1 MLIPLFS
8 LTSEKSTELWA
19 SSLQQKIFKVYVLL
33 LPSDLIENGQV
44 RLKKKKMGDT
54 FTEISAC
61 FCTRR
66 EIDFSKYSKDNSMVK
81 SRYFVYEV

>member
-19 SSLQQKIFKVYVLL
+19 LSLQQKIFKVYVLL

-54 FTEISAC
+54 FTEISVC
-61 FCTRR
+61 
-66 EIDFSKYSKDNSMVK
+66 
-81 SRYFVYEV
+81 